1 VLIEVKQVGLF
12 VEYAISISKI
22 NPVSRLN
29 FYQFDDTQ
37 SMVFDET
44 SSRTHRVN
52 MLCLDA
58 LRVLQQGSLSPQAL
72 AETLAKRND
81 FSLDEEWLTYI
92 NEMLTDLDQLGL
104 IEPVAS

>member
-1 VLIEVKQVGLF
+1 MP
-12 VEYAISISKI
+12 AWKI
-22 NPVSRLN
+22 NSVSVLHLHEFSDN
-29 FYQFDDTQ
+29 Q

-58 LRVLQQGSLSPQAL
+58 LRVLQQGPLSSQAV

-81 FSLDEEWLTYI
+81 FSLDEEWVTYI

>member
-1 VLIEVKQVGLF
+1 MPVW
-12 VEYAISISKI
+12 KI
-22 NPVSRLN
+22 NSVSVLHLHEFSDN
-29 FYQFDDTQ
+29 Q
-37 SMVFDET
+37 SMVFDEI

-58 LRVLQQGSLSPQAL
+58 LRVLQKGPLGSQAI
-72 AETLAKRND
+72 AETLARRND
-81 FSLDEEWLTYI
+81 FFLDEEWLTYI